1 VPRRRSA
8 DIAAEAEEAL
18 VAALHEALADSID
31 VTVGPVHGPDLVVSV
46 PGAGTFG
53 VEVKA
58 VAHRAEPGPI
68 ANALRTWDGQLVAMR
83 ETTGTRVVGVV
94 VAGAVPE
101 TTKAILREHEW
112 GWLDRR
118 GELDLRGPGLVVHTT
133 DLAPMTSAPTASSP
147 RDPIQ
152 GRAGITTAA
161 CLLMADDRVPGVREI
176 ARRGDLA
183 PSTVSSA
190 LAALRHAS
198 LVDAD
203 GRPLVPELFWALAGA
218 WQPERHALADV
229 PSPGSRLE
237 LGLSSLDDPGWAV
250 TNTVAA
256 AAWGAPV
263 VVASGA
269 PLDFYVPSE
278 RDLRS
283 ALQELPAAGTADER
297 RCTAAVAPTLLA
309 VRPRYDATSMSTSW
323 LHWPLVHPL
332 FVALDLALDRARG
345 TEILQDWDVPEP
357 FRKVW

>member
-1 VPRRRSA
+1 VPRRKPA

-18 VAALHEALADSID
+18 VAALGEALADSID
-31 VTVGPVHGPDLVVSV
+31 VAVGPVHGPDLVVSV

-53 VEVKA
+53 VQVKA
-58 VAHRAEPGPI
+58 VAHRAEPGPL
-68 ANALRTWDGQLVAMR
+68 ANALRTWDEQLDALR
-83 ETTGTRVVGVV
+83 DRTGTHVIGVV

-147 RDPIQ
+147 RDPIR

-161 CLLMADDRVPGVREI
+161 CLLMADDHAPGVREI
-176 ARRGDLA
+176 ARLGDLA
-183 PSTVSSA
+183 PSTVSNT
-190 LAALRHAS
+190 LAALRRAS
-198 LVDAD
+198 LVDDD

-218 WQPERHALADV
+218 WKPERHSLADV
-229 PSPGSRLE
+229 PSRRSRLE
-237 LGLSSLDDPGWAV
+237 LGLGSLDEPGWAV
-250 TNTVAA
+250 ANTVAA
-256 AAWGAPV
+256 AAWGASV

-269 PLDFYVPSE
+269 PPDFYVPNE

-283 ALQELPAAGTADER
+283 ALKELPAASTAEER
-297 RCTAAVAPTLLA
+297 RCTVAVAPTPLA

-323 LHWPLVHPL
+323 LHWPVVHPL

-345 TEILQDWDVPEP
+345 TEILEDWDVPKP